1 MTYGEAAGV
10 PVKRIMW
17 GLPDAAWCWLA
28 GYLAAVLATLP
39 VLAAGIEGDQDM
51 TAYTFGLLLPA
62 QSIGQM
68 VAIVWV
74 SRNKGRGRLRDDFG
88 FGVRLAD
95 ASALLVGAGFQVVL
109 TLALLPL
116 IQLTGREE
124 TQELVRLAEENQ
136 NILLSAA
143 IVLGAGVLAPVIEEL
158 LFRGL
163 LLRALLRRMSPEAAV
178 FVSALAFALAH
189 LAGDPHALP
198 AFPALA
204 ALGVVLGVVA
214 LRTGSLSRPILIH
227 AGFNLTA
234 TLVAL
239 GAR

>member
-1 MTYGEAAGV
+1 VDPAAGL
-10 PVKRIMW
+10 PLRRISW
-17 GLPDAAWCWLA
+17 GLPDAALCWVA
-28 GYLAAVLATLP
+28 GYFAAIMATLP
-39 VLAAGIEGDQDM
+39 ILAAGVEGDEDM

-62 QSIGQM
+62 QSVGQM
-68 VAIVWV
+68 IALAWV
-74 SRNKGRGRLRDDFG
+74 SRTKGLGRLQDDFG

-95 ASALLVGAGFQVVL
+95 GFALLVGAGFQVVL
-109 TLALLPL
+109 TLALVPL
-116 IQLTGREE
+116 IQLSGRRE

-136 NILLSAA
+136 SVLLGAA

-163 LLRALLRRMSPEAAV
+163 LLRALLRRMSPEASV
-178 FVSALAFALAH
+178 FLSALAFALAH
-189 LAGDPHALP
+189 LAGDPNALL
-198 AFPALA
+198 ALPALA

-234 TLVAL
+234 TMVAL
-239 GAR
+239 SAQ